1 MKMFDLRHAGLAIPA
16 LLLLLATVVAV
27 GGCAAQPP
35 LPAVPQVDL
44 PRFMGP
50 WYVIANIPTFI
61 EKDAHNAIESYQLAA
76 DGSIATTFTFNAGS
90 DTGSPKAYHPNG
102 RVVPGTG
109 NAVWGMQFVWPIRAE
124 YRIFYLDSDY
134 TRVIIARTARDYLW
148 IMARTPQIPEEELQ
162 RLIGLAVA
170 AGYDA
175 AKVQRVPQA
184 APRKP
189 TDTAGPAK

>member
-1 MKMFDLRHAGLAIPA
+1 MIDLRHVGSAVPVVLLALATLMA
-16 LLLLLATVVAV
+16 LGGCATQPPLATVA
-27 GGCAAQPP
+27 
-35 LPAVPQVDL
+35 QVDL

-61 EKDAHNAIESYQLAA
+61 EKDAFNAIESYRLAA

-90 DTGSPKAYHPNG
+90 DTGKPRAYHPNG

-124 YRIFYLDSDY
+124 YRIFYLDADY
-134 TRVIIARTARDYLW
+134 TRVIVARSARDYLW
-148 IMARTPQIPEEELQ
+148 IMARTPQIPEAELQ

-175 AKVQRVPQA
+175 GKVRRVPQA
-184 APRKP
+184 VPRAVGAATGSVP
-189 TDTAGPAK
+189 